1 MVMADQNPGA
11 EVKPKS
17 NKMMIVIVAI
27 NLLAAAGVGGFMFLG
42 GRDSEAAAQEPALA
56 LSEPV
61 VTVALAPFVVNLYEP
76 GGTRYLK
83 LVIEAEVP
91 GETGSQI
98 VTANSASIRNR
109 VIAYLSGL
117 SFADTQGPE
126 QKDVI
131 QKELVKQ
138 INEVL
143 RRDVVRNVYF
153 TEFIIQ

>member
-1 MVMADQNPGA
+1 MAEQQAEEA

-17 NKMMIVIVAI
+17 NKMIMIIVAV
-27 NLLAAAGVGGFMFLG
+27 NLVVVAGVGAFMFLG
-42 GRDSEAAAQEPALA
+42 SGDGEAAAEEPASA
-56 LSEPV
+56 LSEPP
-61 VTVALAPFVVNLYEP
+61 VTVPLDPFVVNLYEP

-83 LVIEAEVP
+83 VAVEAEVP
-91 GETGSQI
+91 GEAGTKI
-98 VTANSASIRNR
+98 VTDNNASIRNR

-117 SFADTQGPE
+117 TFADTQGPE

-138 INEVL
+138 INDVL
-143 RRDVVRNVYF
+143 RREVVRNVYF